1 MAARVLNQVRR
12 RMLTIERALNQG
24 SAGHREL
31 QIISLV
37 IANLYLVEHHLRPE
51 TFRELIESL
60 NELKTCIDSPEP
72 ASLSYQA
79 PRSRTGQRGR
89 PSIHVT
95 RAQIQVLQ
103 RQGFTIKAMA
113 RNLGCSSS
121 YLYKKSILLS
131 ISLRHRFTTI
141 GDDELEQH
149 ISRLHQQC
157 PQSGLTMMQGYLQAE
172 GITVQRRRVREML
185 TRVDPAAAAQRWS
198 NVVARRSYH
207 VPFPNSLWHIDGHMR
222 LIRWGFVTHAR
233 IDGRSR
239 VITFLRCST
248 NNTATTVLSHFVRAT
263 CQYGVPSRVRS
274 DCGGENTLV
283 ALLMTLLNG
292 QGCGS
297 HITGRSVHNQ
307 RIERLWRDV
316 FIQVIH
322 SFYNLFYSFEE
333 DLILDPNDNIH
344 RFSLHKT
351 YLPEIQN
358 SLDCFRV
365 AWNSHSLRT
374 EHNCTPNQI
383 WMDGMLGNIHQN
395 ATAVQSL
402 WGGSVH
408 RGKLGNNVGKI

>member
-1 MAARVLNQVRR
+1 
-12 RMLTIERALNQG
+12 
-24 SAGHREL
+24 
-31 QIISLV
+31 
-37 IANLYLVEHHLRPE
+37 
-51 TFRELIESL
+51 
-60 NELKTCIDSPEP
+60 
-72 ASLSYQA
+72 
-79 PRSRTGQRGR
+79 
-89 PSIHVT
+89 
-95 RAQIQVLQ
+95 
-103 RQGFTIKAMA
+103 MA
-113 RNLGCSSS
+113 RNMGCSSS
-121 YLYKKSILLS
+121 YLYKKSILLG
-131 ISLRHRFTTI
+131 ISLRHRFRTI

-157 PQSGLTMMQGYLQAE
+157 PQSGITMMQGYLRAE

-222 LIRWGFVTHAR
+222 LIRWGFVTHAG

-292 QGCGS
+292 QGRGS

-307 RIERLWRDV
+307 RVERHWRDV

-333 DLILDPNDNIH
+333 DLILDPNDHIH

-358 SLDCFRV
+358 RLDCFRV

-395 ATAVQSL
+395 ATAVQRVFGEDPYTEESL
-402 WGGSVH
+402 ETM
-408 RGKLGNNVGKI
+408 LGRHDIQLPRLQAEADNDDLDRAVIVEPPPVALTPEQEQALQDALTGITDLKPRYQSCCRVLSEFGIGQ